1 MPKKQAYKRKS
12 KRGSISR
19 ASGRGKKCWKAAI
32 TEDGKKKYLGW
43 FETEQEADEALM
55 EYIENPSNFPC
66 NKTFKEVYEGWYHKY
81 LAKEVKRHSRK
92 EGHPVNPKD
101 IEQNST
107 FRNHQAAYSA
117 FEHLHRKKFCEI
129 TKKVVEEEIYKKNP
143 PMQRKLKILIRFL
156 AEYALDEEIIDGS
169 RYYELQN
176 VRTES
181 VEKSEKHYPFSQA
194 EIDLLWKNSGNR
206 YVQFILMGI
215 YSGVRPGELLKLK
228 KADVQLEK
236 NCFWILKGKNNNARR
251 AVPIHKKTKKFFE
264 NWINFNDSEFL
275 ITRLDGLPMRAGS
288 DYNGFLSAYWDKTLD
303 DLGILHYVRE
313 NGEESIHRPH
323 DMRVTFATRWADQ
336 GLNEVYRQKIQGHS
350 SGSVGIDV
358 YTQPFIE
365 SLVNE
370 LNKLK

>member
-19 ASGRGKKCWKAAI
+19 AGGRGKKCWKAAV
-32 TEDGKKKYLGW
+32 TEDGKKKHLGW

-66 NKTFKEVYEGWYHKY
+66 NKTFKQVYEGWYHKY

-156 AEYALDEEIIDGS
+156 AEYALDEEIIDGA
-169 RYYELQN
+169 RFYELQN
-176 VRTES
+176 VRIES
-181 VEKSEKHYPFSQA
+181 SEKSEKHYPFSQD
-194 EIDLLWKNSGNR
+194 EIDVLWKNSGDR
-206 YVQFILMGI
+206 YIQFILMGI
-215 YSGVRPGELLKLK
+215 YSGVRPGELLRLK

-236 NCFWILKGKNNNARR
+236 NCFWIQRGKK
-251 AVPIHKKTKKFFE
+251 PQCQKSCSDSQEDKKV
-264 NWINFNDSEFL
+264 L
-275 ITRLDGLPMRAGS
+275 
-288 DYNGFLSAYWDKTLD
+288 
-303 DLGILHYVRE
+303 
-313 NGEESIHRPH
+313 
-323 DMRVTFATRWADQ
+323 
-336 GLNEVYRQKIQGHS
+336 
-350 SGSVGIDV
+350 
-358 YTQPFIE
+358 
-365 SLVNE
+365 
-370 LNKLK
+370 